1 MGALCACL
9 VPARAVGSV
18 ALPRRR
24 PVTAATWLVIALTV
38 IASTALIAGAI
49 LSAPKDKDV
58 PR

>member
-1 MGALCACL
+1 MT
-9 VPARAVGSV
+9 P
-18 ALPRRR
+18 
-24 PVTAATWLVIALTV
+24 ATWLVLALVV